1 MPDTAEAHLLVVDDN
16 EMNRDVLTRRLLRLG
31 HQISLA
37 EDGEEALAKIRAVSY
52 DLVLLDIMMPR
63 LSGYEVLEQ
72 VKADPATRDTPVIVV
87 SAIDELDSVVRCI
100 EAGAEDY
107 LFKPFNPVLLKA
119 RVTATLEKRR
129 LQRTALAGMSEART
143 LVADLSETASRLAA
157 TPMDAHQQAHMH
169 ELQVALDGL
178 IALVNQAGRGGD

>member
-1 MPDTAEAHLLVVDDN
+1 MTAGAEAHLLVVDDN
-16 EMNRDVLTRRLLRLG
+16 EMNRDVLARRLSRLG

-37 EDGEEALAKIRAVSY
+37 VDGEEALNKIRAVSY
-52 DLVLLDIMMPR
+52 DLVLLDIMMPK

-72 VKADPATRDTPVIVV
+72 VKADPATRETPIIVI

-119 RVTATLEKRR
+119 RVTATLDKRR
-129 LQRTALAGMSEART
+129 LQRATLANLDEAHALVDELAQAAEQLGQSPLDGNQEGDVHTIQVCINGLRT
-143 LVADLSETASRLAA
+143 LFGVTR
-157 TPMDAHQQAHMH
+157 
-169 ELQVALDGL
+169 
-178 IALVNQAGRGGD
+178 R